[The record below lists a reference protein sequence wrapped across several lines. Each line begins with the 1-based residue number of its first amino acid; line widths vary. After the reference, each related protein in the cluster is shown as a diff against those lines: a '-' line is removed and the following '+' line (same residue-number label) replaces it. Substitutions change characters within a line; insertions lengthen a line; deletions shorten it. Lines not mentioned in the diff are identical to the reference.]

1 MSTMPEAALL
11 TQTVGRGE
19 GEGVDAIDS
28 EYDAVG
34 LIDAIGLLDAISDA
48 DTEGVDPTDF
58 VRDGDPEGEATE
70 RLLDAEIEEEAIR
83 LRDSD
88 TERLTD
94 ADPDGDMLPIIPT
107 KL

>member
-1 MSTMPEAALL
+1 MPEAALL

-70 RLLDAEIEEEAIR
+70 RLLDAEIEEEAI
-83 LRDSD
+83 
-88 TERLTD
+88 ERLTD
-94 ADPDGDMLPIIPT
+94 ADPDGDMFPIIPT